1 MLTNVIAYLHT
12 TFAYQSAAMQ
22 LMVAQANFEAQQL
35 HLRETLPIVAPADTN
50 AWRVAMPPDGVGGAF
65 ASSNYVFKFNAG
77 KLVTIQRKLAAR
89 GAAPDPAEHQP
100 SLIDTNGA
108 YQLAR
113 QWLSALSVDMDAL
126 EQKYPHRVVEM
137 TARTTVAR
145 DRARSRPGATN
156 RPPEHATATDK
167 TPTASP
173 VFRLT
178 WGGRSAG
185 SPPVSAPLQI
195 TMEILGSTKQCL
207 GLQIQNPDLL
217 KSPPLQVANAAK
229 LLGPTPTPQQFV
241 EEWLGGPAAYQTV
254 AKPDLV
260 AAWLLNSQADQ
271 PDNRTSRTAAISVDA
286 ATAANLSRTL
296 TDFNSYSWMEEKACQ
311 PDYQAGVRFSK
322 GADRVE
328 FLLCFDCDHLLVSHN
343 GRSAEK
349 DFDGGHVALLQAI
362 QAVFPQDGVVKNLS
376 RLSSQPK

>member
-77 KLVTIQRKLAAR
+77 KLVTIQRK
-89 GAAPDPAEHQP
+89 PA
-100 SLIDTNGA
+100 
-108 YQLAR
+108 
-113 QWLSALSVDMDAL
+113 DMDAL